1 MANNFKAW
9 IDAPVTGQQIQSA
22 AVFAMDTQR
31 TNGFNAGDPASAI
44 RVNSAL
50 RQANVVVA
58 ALMKMCDDISTLPN
72 GLGLAS
78 TINDIAA
85 AIRKAIDV
93 LDTNVLKAA
102 KEYANSLNGA
112 TTGNI
117 DKLQIAINTNT
128 NNINSA
134 NTKIT
139 ANTNSI
145 NILNGKVATAEKNIS
160 DNSTQINTNK
170 SNIATNKAAID
181 KNAFDI
187 GSVRNSVYDLSDKLS
202 ALTVRVTTLEGK
214 VTTLQNNVSPMI
226 DCYRVSISSASWS
239 GSAGNWTFSVA
250 KTTHNRGTRPIVK
263 TFTADNIE
271 IFSDV
276 SLVNGNVTVRSNAN
290 IAMALHIYWG
300 N

>member
-9 IDAPVTGQQIQSA
+9 VDSPTPGQQIQSA
-22 AVFAMDTQR
+22 IVFATDTQR
-31 TNGFNAGDPASAI
+31 VNGFNAGDPASAI

-58 ALMKMCDDISTLPN
+58 ALMKMCDDISTLPS

-93 LDTNVLKAA
+93 LDTNVLTLA
-102 KEYANSLNGA
+102 KEYTNSLGGA
-112 TTGNI
+112 TTANI
-117 DKLQIAINTNT
+117 EKLQKEIDANTT
-128 NNINSA
+128 SINSA

-145 NILNGKVATAEKNIS
+145 NTLNGKVSTAENNIS
-160 DNSTQINTNK
+160 ANSTQINTNK
-170 SNIATNKAAID
+170 TNIATNKTAID

-187 GSVRNSVYDLSDKLS
+187 GGVRNSVVELRDNLN
-202 ALTVRVTTLEGK
+202 ALTTRVTTLEGK
-214 VTTLQNNVSPMI
+214 VTTLQNDVSPMV